1 MSDVAPNDLS
11 SFWLPFTPNRSF
23 QERPRMITRAKGMY
37 YYSDDGREILD
48 GSAGLWC
55 CNAGHG
61 RDAIVEAVSKQVAEL
76 DFAPSFQFGHPKSFE
91 LASRLASLAP
101 DDLNHVMF
109 CNSGSE
115 SVDTAMKV
123 ALAYHRYKGEGTRT
137 RFVGREKGY
146 HGVGFGG
153 ISVGGMV
160 NNRKFFGPLLAGVDH
175 LPHTYNR
182 DKQAFTNGEPEWG
195 GHLADELE
203 NIVTL
208 HDASTIA
215 AVIVEP
221 MAGSI
226 GVLPPPKGYLEKLRA
241 ICDKHGILLIFDEV
255 ICGFGR
261 LGTSFAAERYG
272 VTPDLLTFAKGVTSG
287 VVPMGGVIAR
297 AHVFDAI
304 DNPVDGPKG
313 GADHEIRLF
322 HGYTYTG
329 HPLASAAALATLNIY
344 RDEGLFERAAQL
356 EAPFGEA
363 CHGLR
368 EKVPAIEDI
377 RNLGLAVAFDIA
389 PEPGK
394 PGKRGYEIMQHLFH
408 DEGLMVRISGDT
420 VCLSPPLIVEQSHI
434 GEMMEKLARGI
445 THIAG

>member
-1 MSDVAPNDLS
+1 MSDVAPNDLGPL
-11 SFWLPFTPNRSF
+11 WMPFTPNRSF
-23 QERPRMITRAKGMY
+23 KERPRMITRAEGMH
-37 YYSDDGREILD
+37 YYSDDGRKVLD

-55 CNAGHG
+55 CNAGHS
-61 RDAIVEAVSKQVAEL
+61 RQPIVEAVQKQIAEL
-76 DFAPSFQFGHPKSFE
+76 DFAPSFQFGHPKAFE
-91 LASRLASLAP
+91 AAARIAALAP
-101 DDLNHVMF
+101 GDLNHVLF
-109 CNSGSE
+109 GNSGSE
-115 SVDTAMKV
+115 SVDSAMKI
-123 ALAYHRYKGEGTRT
+123 AMAYHRYRGEGTRT
-137 RFVGREKGY
+137 RFIGREKGY

-160 NNRKFFGPLLAGVDH
+160 NNRKFFGPLLAGTDH

-182 DKQAFTNGEPEWG
+182 AEQAFTKGEPEWG

-203 NIVTL
+203 NIVAL

-261 LGTSFAAERYG
+261 LGASFAAERYN

-297 AHVFDAI
+297 DHVFNAI
-304 DNPVDGPKG
+304 DG
-313 GADHEIRLF
+313 GDDHEIRLF

-329 HPLASAAALATLNIY
+329 HPMASAAAIATMNIY
-344 RDEGLFERAAQL
+344 RDEGLFERSAKL
-356 EAPFGEA
+356 ERPFGDA
-363 CHGLR
+363 CHAVR
-368 EKVPAIEDI
+368 EKCASVEDI
-377 RNLGLAVAFDIA
+377 RTLGLAVAFDVT
-389 PEPGK
+389 PEAGK
-394 PGKRGYEIMQHLFH
+394 PGKRGYEIMAHLFH
-408 DEGLMVRISGDT
+408 EEDLMVRVSGDT
-420 VCLSPPLIVEQSHI
+420 VCLSPPLIVEESHI
-434 GEMMEKLARGI
+434 EEMTEKVARGI
-445 THIAG
+445 NHISV